1 MYETKV
7 HLPKAKQCAI
17 TEPRNPA
24 DGQCEGVTDNLGST
38 QRQGTGRQTSSQ
50 PGQSLWRKRRAKG
63 QVVYARNQEN

>member
-24 DGQCEGVTDNLGST
+24 DGQCQGVADNLGSLEG
-38 QRQGTGRQTSSQ
+38 QGTGRQTSSQ

-63 QVVYARNQEN
+63 KAVHERSK